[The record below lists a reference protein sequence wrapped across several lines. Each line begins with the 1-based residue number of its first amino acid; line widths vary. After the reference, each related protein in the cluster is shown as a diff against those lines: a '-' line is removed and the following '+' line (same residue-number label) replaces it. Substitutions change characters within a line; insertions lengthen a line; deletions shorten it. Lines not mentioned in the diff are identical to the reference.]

1 MLFTRPVS
9 HLKCWILLFRLLLF
23 SEMIPDVELN
33 MIWQLMSLI
42 HHEKCH
48 CLTENQV
55 WFKEQRGTRE
65 NVCSYFKTLHWCGW
79 FMLDAVELTVTI
91 FKKSMLHI
99 QTWKSLNEQSNL
111 YLLSIL
117 YLMTNVAYTD
127 TEK

>member
-1 MLFTRPVS
+1 
-9 HLKCWILLFRLLLF
+9 
-23 SEMIPDVELN
+23 
-33 MIWQLMSLI
+33 
-42 HHEKCH
+42 
-48 CLTENQV
+48 
-55 WFKEQRGTRE
+55 
-65 NVCSYFKTLHWCGW
+65 
-79 FMLDAVELTVTI
+79 MLDAVELTVTI